1 MQRPKIAYTASRPY
15 SSHADA
21 FRQGTSSPLALLE
34 AGLARIEAR
43 EPAVRAFVALGIERA
58 RADAQRSTQRWLD
71 GVPLSPIDGI
81 AVGIKDIIETA
92 DLPTGQGSPMWT
104 GFRTQRDSATVQ
116 ALRDAGA
123 VIVGKTTTT
132 EFAATEMFASTT
144 NPHDP
149 QRTPG
154 GSSAGSAAAV
164 GAGFVPLALG
174 SQVVGSTIR
183 PASYCGCV
191 GFKPTY
197 GALNRGGT
205 YDQLSH
211 SSAGVIGAT
220 LDDVWVSSRAIASRV
235 GGDPGYPGLAGPDAL
250 PQARAPQRVVLL
262 ETAGWAAATPGARA
276 ALDASVEWLRE
287 RGVEVVT
294 RAQSDKVEQFE
305 RQLAD
310 GLLELTLSIIAWE
323 TRWPLESYAQRDR
336 SALSHAMLKRLANA
350 AAMTQQDYEAALA
363 RRTQLRAAF
372 AALVAGSDGVVTLS
386 ASGAAPLGFASTG
399 NAGFAVPASILGVPA
414 VTLPVL
420 SDENLP
426 LGLQFIGAAG
436 EDAALFSLA
445 SWFVDEARVD

>member
-1 MQRPKIAYTASRPY
+1 MQSPKIAYPAAPSYT
-15 SSHADA
+15 SHADA
-21 FRQGTSSPLALLE
+21 FRRGTTSPLALLE

-43 EPAVRAFVALGIERA
+43 EPAVRAFVALAVERA
-58 RADAQRSTQRWLD
+58 RADAQRATQRWLD
-71 GVPLSPIDGI
+71 NAPLSPIDGI

-104 GFRTQRDSATVQ
+104 GFRTERDSATVQ
-116 ALRDAGA
+116 ALREAGA
-123 VIVGKTTTT
+123 IIVGKTTTT
-132 EFAATEMFASTT
+132 EFAATEMFASTA

-211 SSAGVIGAT
+211 SSAGVLGAT
-220 LDDVWVSSRAIASRV
+220 LDDVWVAARAIASRV
-235 GGDPGYPGLAGPDAL
+235 GGDPGYPGLAGPDLL
-250 PQARAPQRVVLL
+250 PQARAPQRVVLI
-262 ETAGWAAATPGARA
+262 ETAGWNSATPGARA
-276 ALDASVEWLRE
+276 ALDAALAWLRE
-287 RGVEVVT
+287 RGVDVVA

-310 GLLELTLSIIAWE
+310 GLLELTQSIIAWE
-323 TRWPLESYAQRDR
+323 SRWPLESYAQRNR
-336 SALSHAMLKRLANA
+336 SALSHTMLKRLARA
-350 AAMTQQDYEAALA
+350 AAMTQQDYIALLA

-372 AALVAGSDGVVTLS
+372 AELVAGCDGVVTLS
-386 ASGAAPLGFASTG
+386 ASGAAPAGFASTG
-399 NAGFAVPASILGVPA
+399 NAAFAVPASILGVPA
-414 VTLPVL
+414 LTLPVL

-436 EDAALFSLA
+436 EDAALFSVA
-445 SWFVDEARVD
+445 SWFANEARTH

>member
-1 MQRPKIAYTASRPY
+1 
-15 SSHADA
+15 
-21 FRQGTSSPLALLE
+21 
-34 AGLARIEAR
+34 
-43 EPAVRAFVALGIERA
+43 
-58 RADAQRSTQRWLD
+58 
-71 GVPLSPIDGI
+71 
-81 AVGIKDIIETA
+81 
-92 DLPTGQGSPMWT
+92 
-104 GFRTQRDSATVQ
+104 
-116 ALRDAGA
+116 
-123 VIVGKTTTT
+123 
-132 EFAATEMFASTT
+132 
-144 NPHDP
+144 
-149 QRTPG
+149 
-154 GSSAGSAAAV
+154 
-164 GAGFVPLALG
+164 
-174 SQVVGSTIR
+174 
-183 PASYCGCV
+183 V

-235 GGDPGYPGLAGPDAL
+235 GGDPGYLGLAGPDAL